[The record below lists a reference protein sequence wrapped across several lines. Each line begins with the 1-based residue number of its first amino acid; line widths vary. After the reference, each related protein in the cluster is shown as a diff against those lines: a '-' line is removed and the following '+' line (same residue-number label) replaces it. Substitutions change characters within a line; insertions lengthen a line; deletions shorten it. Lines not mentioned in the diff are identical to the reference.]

1 MIVARNQDMALVV
14 DAVVV
19 TLCIDAEEAS
29 LHIDIRPADAIG
41 RMVLE

>member
-1 MIVARNQDMALVV
+1 MAHNQDMALVV

-19 TLCIDAEEAS
+19 IVCVDAEEAS
-29 LHIDIRPADAIG
+29 LHIGIRPADAIG